1 MRPRS
6 YIAFFVVFAYVRGY
20 DEKPNF
26 DFGRLPDD
34 TEPESYALCV
44 VPDFNVVN
52 PSFAGRVDIS
62 ILVKSTTA
70 DITFNSKDLVLHKIR
85 ITDDNTNRDV
95 RVDSWK
101 CIEDLEQVKVKV
113 DGLILAKRKYT
124 IHIDYSGYLN
134 DDASKIFHTSY
145 DAYLRVKK

>member
-1 MRPRS
+1 
-6 YIAFFVVFAYVRGY
+6 
-20 DEKPNF
+20 
-26 DFGRLPDD
+26 
-34 TEPESYALCV
+34 
-44 VPDFNVVN
+44 
-52 PSFAGRVDIS
+52 
-62 ILVKSTTA
+62 
-70 DITFNSKDLVLHKIR
+70 VLHEIR
-85 ITDDNTNRDV
+85 ITDDNTNGDV

-101 CIEDLEQVKVKV
+101 CMEDLEQVKVKV